1 MAGIKMIPTASA
13 APANPGMDMAAALM
27 QPQSAEPAYGT
38 DEWALQGGGPGG
50 LMLRQ
55 LVQGWAAN
63 PGDPMAV
70 LDPENAASFFSPETA
85 TLMRPEYQKAFQ
97 KKGK

>member
-38 DEWALQGGGPGG
+38 DGNWPGSG
-50 LMLRQ
+50 SM
-55 LVQGWAAN
+55 
-63 PGDPMAV
+63 
-70 LDPENAASFFSPETA
+70 
-85 TLMRPEYQKAFQ
+85 
-97 KKGK
+97 